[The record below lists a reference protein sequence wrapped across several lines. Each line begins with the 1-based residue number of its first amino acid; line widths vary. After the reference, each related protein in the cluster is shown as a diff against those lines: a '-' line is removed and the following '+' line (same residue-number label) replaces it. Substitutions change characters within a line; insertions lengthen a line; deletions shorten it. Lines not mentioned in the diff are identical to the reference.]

1 MPQFTTPITN
11 TTITDALPDL
21 SILVTLYDAG
31 LTLPSL
37 VANMEDVSFRKKLQT
52 LLEFEFD
59 EATSA
64 ALLSELKAS
73 YIVYAEGLGGI
84 VTESNGN
91 LYVDGKL
98 TTLYADEFSDGV
110 FENATLSALF
120 FTTDVMDAVLSS
132 GDESFINAMMGV
144 SNFWDKLLAQTLV
157 VTHIET
163 TYNAILME
171 RVNTQEIPYVKYV
184 AYLAGLDFTRYKDIL
199 FLAEDASGMETIS
212 ATPAAKAVEDDA
224 KYGAMGRM
232 IYAFG
237 NSSIEVIAADQSK
250 VDLLSA
256 DASLR
261 SIVVDLD
268 VVKILPE
275 GSLMR
280 DYVLDNDSY
289 FGAIASDRLSIPGSI
304 NMSNLFFDETYS
316 AYLDGFVQDDLL
328 VDFLLQSELY
338 PTFSTKFYDAFTSL
352 GTAAQEYSM
361 YVNEATQT
369 LTISYANKSFEAK
382 QLSLSLASF
391 TETKVGNVLA
401 LGLSEYIFFT
411 PYTFDDASI
420 FGVSIYRDAVL
431 SNPLNYNLYGEF
443 DGVSLASL
451 TGGSGHL
458 MGIDGDGIVV
468 SSKFVTSID
477 LSAEEI
483 LAISVMSDNAFIKTD
498 TNIHVIGNLGIDKA
512 DITNV
517 LNVNKASINKVVY
530 FNSEVLAL
538 DNLGVVS
545 SVDATQL
552 TTFSPLSAVT
562 VTDIFIIS
570 GKLVVLGDTGS
581 LIEITAAGSSNAIAS
596 TVTNPKYAQGGLVC
610 DVAGAERAI
619 FNNSGTWLVYDMAVN
634 TL

>member
-64 ALLSELKAS
+64 ALLAELKAS
-73 YIVYAEGLGGI
+73 YIVYAEGLGGV

-110 FENATLSALF
+110 FENATLANHF
-120 FTTDVMDAVLSS
+120 FTTEVMDATLAS
-132 GDESFINAMMGV
+132 GDTSFINAMLAV
-144 SNFWDKLLAQTLV
+144 SNFWDKLLAQPV
-157 VTHIET
+157 VVAHVET
-163 TYNAILME
+163 TYSVILME

-212 ATPAAKAVEDDA
+212 SVPAAKAVEDGA

-250 VDLLSA
+250 VDLLAA

-261 SIVVDLD
+261 GIVVDLD

-280 DYVLDNDSY
+280 DYVLDNDTY
-289 FGAIASDRLSIPGSI
+289 FGAITSDKLAVPQAI

-316 AYLDGFVQDDLL
+316 SYLDLFVQDDLL

-338 PTFSTKFYDAFTSL
+338 PTFSTKFYNAFTSL

-361 YVNEATQT
+361 YVNETTNTLTVSYATQT
-369 LTISYANKSFEAK
+369 FEAK
-382 QLSLSLASF
+382 QISLSLDSF
-391 TETKVGNVLA
+391 TETKVGNVLS

-468 SSKFVTSID
+468 SSKFVVTID
-477 LSAEEI
+477 LSAENILEI
-483 LAISVMSDNAFIKTD
+483 AVMNETAFIKTD
-498 TNIHVIGNLGIDKA
+498 TNIHVIGNLGVDKA
-512 DITNV
+512 AITTV
-517 LNVNKASINKVVY
+517 LDTNKATIDKVVY
-530 FNSEVLAL
+530 FNNQVLAL
-538 DNLGVVS
+538 DNVGSVS

-552 TTFSPLSAVT
+552 TVFSPLSAVT
-562 VTDIFIIS
+562 VVDIFVINE
-570 GKLVVLGDTGS
+570 KLVVLNDTGD
-581 LIEITAAGSSNAIAS
+581 LIEITTAGSSNAIAS
-596 TVTNPKYAQGGLVC
+596 TVTVPKYAQGGLVC